1 MSLPPSASNKPRRF
15 HNAPGQATSIGGTK
29 PRPVALNLRAQVIRV
44 IVSVQ
49 AGESLNTLL
58 PSALEKTSERDRG
71 LLNELVMGTL
81 RHWFALDAV
90 LQPMLARPLTDNRVQ
105 AALHLG
111 IYQIFQTRIPPHAAI
126 SETVDAAKQLGQE
139 KASGLVN
146 ALLRR
151 TLREQPALQ
160 DVFEQH
166 HALPDWLAGQLKK
179 DWGDEWR
186 GLAESLR
193 HSAPL
198 FLRVNKR
205 QRTRTGYQDALALQS
220 VNSNATDSHT
230 PEAIQLLQHVS
241 IPSLPG
247 YLEGWF
253 SVQDLNAQR
262 CAALFNDLDFKG
274 LDGKVVLDA
283 CAAPGGK
290 TAHLLEQYTPQ
301 KLIALD
307 SDSYRLKRVRENLNR
322 LELFDQNRVTVTTA
336 DATTW
341 VAETPVDAIL
351 LDAPCS
357 ATGVL
362 RRHPDIRLL
371 RLETDIAQTVALQA
385 TLLDHLW
392 TQLNVGGRLVYITCS
407 VLKAENEDQ
416 ISAFLERTP
425 NAVEKPILADWG
437 IQRPLGRQCFPATDR
452 GDGFYF
458 AVLDKV

>member
-1 MSLPPSASNKPRRF
+1 MNLPPRSEKPRRF
-15 HNAPGQATSIGGTK
+15 HNAPANAKT
-29 PRPVALNLRAQVIRV
+29 RPAALNLRAQVIRV
-44 IVSVQ
+44 IVSVLD
-49 AGESLNTLL
+49 GESLNTLL
-58 PSALEKTSERDRG
+58 PKALEKTIERDRG
-71 LLNELVMGTL
+71 LFNELVMGTL

-90 LQPMLARPLTDNRVQ
+90 LQPMLARPLTDSSVQ

-111 IYQIFQTRIPPHAAI
+111 LYQIFQTRIPPHAAI

-151 TLREQPALQ
+151 TLREQTELQ
-160 DVFEQH
+160 EIFEQH
-166 HALPDWLAGQLKK
+166 HALPDWLAKQLKK

-205 QRTRTGYQDALALQS
+205 QRTRTGYLDALALQG
-220 VNSNATDSHT
+220 VNSNAMDQST
-230 PEAIQLLQHVS
+230 PDAIQLLQHVN

-262 CAALFNDLDFKG
+262 CAALFNDADFNG

-283 CAAPGGK
+283 CSAPGGK
-290 TAHLLEQYTPQ
+290 TAYLLEQYTPQ
-301 KLIALD
+301 KMIALD

-322 LELFDQNRVTVTTA
+322 LELFDQTRVTVATA
-336 DATTW
+336 DASEW
-341 VAETPVDAIL
+341 IAESPVDAIL

-371 RLETDIAQTVALQA
+371 RYETDIAQTVELQA
-385 TLLDHLW
+385 KLLDHLW
-392 TQLNVGGRLVYITCS
+392 SQLKVGGRLVYITCS
-407 VLKAENEDQ
+407 LLKAENEDQ
-416 ISAFLERTP
+416 IAAFLKRTS
-425 NAVEKPILADWG
+425 NAVEKPIVADWG
-437 IQRPLGRQCFPATDR
+437 MKRPIGRQCFPATDS

>member
-1 MSLPPSASNKPRRF
+1 MSLPPNSSPKSAQPRKF
-15 HNAPGQATSIGGTK
+15 HNAPANAKS
-29 PRPVALNLRAQVIRV
+29 RPAPLNLRAQVIRV

-49 AGESLNTLL
+49 EGQSLSTLL
-58 PSALEKTSERDRG
+58 PKALEKTPERDRG
-71 LLNELVMGTL
+71 LFNELVMGTL
-81 RHWFALDAV
+81 RHWFALDEV

-111 IYQIFQTRIPPHAAI
+111 LYQIFQTRIPPHAAI

-151 TLREQPALQ
+151 TLREQTELQ
-160 DVFEQH
+160 VVFDQH
-166 HALPDWLAGQLKK
+166 HALPDWLAKQLKA

-186 GLAESLR
+186 TLAESLR

-205 QRTRTGYQDALALQS
+205 QRSRKGYLDALALQGI
-220 VNSNATDSHT
+220 NANVVDQNT
-230 PEAIQLLQHVS
+230 PEAIQLLQPVN

-247 YLEGWF
+247 YLDGWF

-262 CAALFNDLDFKG
+262 CAALFCDETFKG
-274 LDGKVVLDA
+274 LDGKIVLDA

-301 KLIALD
+301 KMIALD

-322 LELFDQNRVTVTTA
+322 LELFDQNRVVVTTA
-336 DATTW
+336 DASEW
-341 VAETPVDAIL
+341 QADESLDAIL

-371 RLETDIAQTVALQA
+371 RQETDIAQTVELQA
-385 TLLDHLW
+385 KLLDHLW
-392 TQLNVGGRLVYITCS
+392 SQLKVGGRMVYITCS
-407 VLKAENEDQ
+407 LLKAENEDQ
-416 ISAFLERTP
+416 ITAFLERTP
-425 NAVEKPILADWG
+425 NAVEKPIAADWG
-437 IQRPLGRQCFPATDR
+437 MARPIGRQCFPATDS

-458 AVLDKV
+458 AVLEKV

>member
-1 MSLPPSASNKPRRF
+1 MSQDNARSVKPRKF
-15 HNAPGQATSIGGTK
+15 HNPPANARTRPAP
-29 PRPVALNLRAQVIRV
+29 LNLRAQVIRV
-44 IVSVQ
+44 IIAVLDGQ
-49 AGESLNTLL
+49 SLSAVL
-58 PSALEKTSERDRG
+58 PAALEKTLERDRG
-71 LLNELVMGTL
+71 LFNELVMGTL

-90 LQPMLARPLTDNRVQ
+90 LQPMLARPLTDGRVQ
-105 AALHLG
+105 AALLLG
-111 IYQIFQTRIPPHAAI
+111 LYQIFQTRIPPHAAI

-151 TLREQPALQ
+151 TLREQSELQ
-160 DVFEQH
+160 VVFEAH
-166 HALPDWLAGQLKK
+166 HALPEWFAAALEQDWT
-179 DWGDEWR
+179 DEWQN
-186 GLAESLR
+186 LAESLR

-205 QRTRTGYQDALALQS
+205 QRTRTGYLDALALQG
-220 VNSNATDSHT
+220 VNANSTDNAT
-230 PEAIQLLQHVS
+230 PEAIQLLQHVN

-262 CAALFNDLDFKG
+262 CAGLFNDTHFNG
-274 LDGKVVLDA
+274 LDNKTILDA

-290 TAHLLEQYTPQ
+290 TAHLLEQFSPRQMTA
-301 KLIALD
+301 ID

-322 LELFDQNRVTVTTA
+322 LELFHQTRVTVATA
-336 DATTW
+336 DAGTW
-341 VAETPVDAIL
+341 TSTEPVDAIL

-371 RLETDIAQTVALQA
+371 RMATDIATTVALQA
-385 TLLDHLW
+385 ALLDHLW
-392 TQLNVGGRLVYITCS
+392 TQLKVGGRLVYITCS
-407 VLKAENEDQ
+407 LLKDENEHQ
-416 ISAFLERTP
+416 IAAFLERTP
-425 NAVEKPILADWG
+425 NATERPIEATWG
-437 IQRPLGRQCFPATDR
+437 FQRPVGRQCFPETDG

-458 AVLDKV
+458 AVLDKTA

>member
-1 MSLPPSASNKPRRF
+1 MNQPPRSEKTRRF
-15 HNAPGQATSIGGTK
+15 HNAPANAK
-29 PRPVALNLRAQVIRV
+29 ARPAALNLRAQVIRV
-44 IVSVQ
+44 IVSVLE
-49 AGESLNTLL
+49 GESLNTLL
-58 PSALEKTSERDRG
+58 PKALEKTLERDRG
-71 LLNELVMGTL
+71 LFNELVMGTL

-90 LQPMLARPLTDNRVQ
+90 LQPMLARPLTDGRVQ

-111 IYQIFQTRIPPHAAI
+111 LYQIFQTRIPPHAAI

-151 TLREQPALQ
+151 TLREQTELQ
-160 DVFEQH
+160 EIFEQH
-166 HALPDWLAGQLKK
+166 HALPDWLARQLEK
-179 DWGDEWR
+179 DWGDEWLS
-186 GLAESLR
+186 LAESLR

-205 QRTRTGYQDALALQS
+205 QRTRTAYLDALALQG
-220 VNSNATDSHT
+220 VNSNATDLST
-230 PEAIQLLQHVS
+230 PEAIQLLQHVN

-262 CAALFNDLDFKG
+262 CAALYNDNDFNG

-290 TAHLLEQYTPQ
+290 TAQLLEQYTPQ
-301 KLIALD
+301 KMIALD

-322 LELFDQNRVTVTTA
+322 LELFDQTRVTVTTA
-336 DATTW
+336 DASEW
-341 VAETPVDAIL
+341 IAEAPVDAIL

-371 RLETDIAQTVALQA
+371 RFETDIAQTVKLQA
-385 TLLDHLW
+385 KLLDHLW
-392 TQLNVGGRLVYITCS
+392 SQLKVGGRLVYITCS
-407 VLKAENEDQ
+407 LLKSENEDQ
-416 ISAFLERTP
+416 VTAFLKRTP
-425 NAVEKPILADWG
+425 NAVEKQIVADWG
-437 IQRPLGRQCFPATDR
+437 IQRPIGRQCFPATDS

>member
-1 MSLPPSASNKPRRF
+1 
-15 HNAPGQATSIGGTK
+15 
-29 PRPVALNLRAQVIRV
+29 
-44 IVSVQ
+44 
-49 AGESLNTLL
+49 
-58 PSALEKTSERDRG
+58 
-71 LLNELVMGTL
+71 
-81 RHWFALDAV
+81 
-90 LQPMLARPLTDNRVQ
+90 
-105 AALHLG
+105 
-111 IYQIFQTRIPPHAAI
+111 
-126 SETVDAAKQLGQE
+126 VDAAKQLGQE

-151 TLREQPALQ
+151 TLREQTELQ
-160 DVFEQH
+160 EIFEQH
-166 HALPDWLAGQLKK
+166 HALPDWLARQLEK
-179 DWGDEWR
+179 DWGDEWLS
-186 GLAESLR
+186 LAESLR

-205 QRTRTGYQDALALQS
+205 QRTRTAYLDALALQG
-220 VNSNATDSHT
+220 VNSNATDLST
-230 PEAIQLLQHVS
+230 PEAIQLLQHVN

-262 CAALFNDLDFKG
+262 CAALYNDNDFNG

-290 TAHLLEQYTPQ
+290 TAQLLEQYTPQ
-301 KLIALD
+301 KMIALD

-322 LELFDQNRVTVTTA
+322 LELFDQTRVTVTTA
-336 DATTW
+336 DASEW
-341 VAETPVDAIL
+341 IAEAPVDAIL

-371 RLETDIAQTVALQA
+371 RFETDIAQTVKLQA
-385 TLLDHLW
+385 KLLDHLW
-392 TQLNVGGRLVYITCS
+392 SQLKVGGRLVYITCS
-407 VLKAENEDQ
+407 LLKSENEDQ
-416 ISAFLERTP
+416 VTAFLKRTP
-425 NAVEKPILADWG
+425 NAVEKQIVADWG
-437 IQRPLGRQCFPATDR
+437 IQRPIGRQCFPATDS

>member
-1 MSLPPSASNKPRRF
+1 MSLPPRSEKPRKF
-15 HNAPGQATSIGGTK
+15 HNAPANAK
-29 PRPVALNLRAQVIRV
+29 PRPAALNLRAQVIRV

-49 AGESLNTLL
+49 EGESLNTLL
-58 PSALEKTSERDRG
+58 PKALEKTAERDRG
-71 LLNELVMGTL
+71 LFNELVMGTL
-81 RHWFALDAV
+81 RHWFALDEV

-111 IYQIFQTRIPPHAAI
+111 LYQIFQTRIPPHAAI

-151 TLREQPALQ
+151 TLREQTELQ
-160 DVFEQH
+160 AIFDQH
-166 HALPDWLAGQLKK
+166 HALPDWLAKQLKK

-205 QRTRTGYQDALALQS
+205 QRTRTGYLDALALQG
-220 VNSNATDSHT
+220 VNSNATDANT

-262 CAALFNDLDFKG
+262 CAALFNDADFRG

-322 LELFDQNRVTVTTA
+322 LELFDQTRVTVATA
-336 DATTW
+336 DASAW
-341 VAETPVDAIL
+341 IAEAPVDAIL

-371 RLETDIAQTVALQA
+371 RLETDIAQTVELQA
-385 TLLDHLW
+385 KLLDHLW
-392 TQLNVGGRLVYITCS
+392 TQLKVGGRLVYITCS
-407 VLKAENEDQ
+407 LLKAENEDQ
-416 ISAFLERTP
+416 ITAFLERTP
-425 NAVEKPILADWG
+425 NAVEKPIVADWG
-437 IQRPLGRQCFPATDR
+437 IQRPVGRQCFPATDS

>member
-1 MSLPPSASNKPRRF
+1 
-15 HNAPGQATSIGGTK
+15 
-29 PRPVALNLRAQVIRV
+29 
-44 IVSVQ
+44 
-49 AGESLNTLL
+49 
-58 PSALEKTSERDRG
+58 
-71 LLNELVMGTL
+71 
-81 RHWFALDAV
+81 
-90 LQPMLARPLTDNRVQ
+90 
-105 AALHLG
+105 
-111 IYQIFQTRIPPHAAI
+111 
-126 SETVDAAKQLGQE
+126 VDAAKQLGQE

-151 TLREQPALQ
+151 TLREQTELQ
-160 DVFEQH
+160 EIFEQH
-166 HALPDWLAGQLKK
+166 HALPDWLAKQLKK

-205 QRTRTGYQDALALQS
+205 QRTRTGYLDALALQG
-220 VNSNATDSHT
+220 VNSNATDQST
-230 PEAIQLLQHVS
+230 PDAIQLLQHVN

-262 CAALFNDLDFKG
+262 CSALFNDADFKG
-274 LDGKVVLDA
+274 LDGKVILDA
-283 CAAPGGK
+283 CSAPGGK

-301 KLIALD
+301 KMIALD

-322 LELFDQNRVTVTTA
+322 LELFDQTRVTVTTA
-336 DATTW
+336 DASEW
-341 VAETPVDAIL
+341 VAEAPVDAIL

-371 RLETDIAQTVALQA
+371 RLETDIAQTVELQA
-385 TLLDHLW
+385 KLLDHLW
-392 TQLNVGGRLVYITCS
+392 SQLKVGGRLVYITCS
-407 VLKAENEDQ
+407 LLKSENEDQ
-416 ISAFLERTP
+416 IAAFLKRTS
-425 NAVEKPILADWG
+425 NAVEKPIVANWG
-437 IQRPLGRQCFPATDR
+437 MQRPIGRQCFPATDS

>member
-1 MSLPPSASNKPRRF
+1 MSLPPLKSSAKPRKF
-15 HNAPGQATSIGGTK
+15 HNAPANPKS
-29 PRPVALNLRAQVIRV
+29 RPAPLNLRAQVIRV

-49 AGESLNTLL
+49 EGQSLSTLL
-58 PSALEKTSERDRG
+58 PKALEKTPERDRG
-71 LLNELVMGTL
+71 LFNELVMGTL
-81 RHWFALDAV
+81 RHWFALDEV

-111 IYQIFQTRIPPHAAI
+111 LYQIFQTRIPPHAAI

-151 TLREQPALQ
+151 TLREQTELQ
-160 DVFEQH
+160 EIFDQH
-166 HALPDWLAGQLKK
+166 HALPDWLAKQLKK

-186 GLAESLR
+186 DVANSLR

-205 QRTRTGYQDALALQS
+205 QRSRKGYLDALALQG
-220 VNSNATDSHT
+220 VNANAMDQST
-230 PEAIQLLQHVS
+230 PEAIQLLQPVN

-247 YLEGWF
+247 YLDGWF

-262 CAALFNDLDFKG
+262 CAALFQDNDFKG
-274 LDGKVVLDA
+274 LDGKIVLDA

-290 TAHLLEQYTPQ
+290 TAHLLEQYSPQ
-301 KLIALD
+301 RMIALD

-336 DATTW
+336 DASEWQT
-341 VAETPVDAIL
+341 ETPLDAIL

-371 RLETDIAQTVALQA
+371 RQETDIAQTVELQA
-385 TLLDHLW
+385 KLLDHLW
-392 TQLNVGGRLVYITCS
+392 SQLKVGGRLVYITCS
-407 VLKAENEDQ
+407 LLKAENEDQ
-416 ISAFLERTP
+416 IAAFLKRTP
-425 NAVEKPILADWG
+425 NAVEKPIVADWG
-437 IQRPLGRQCFPATDR
+437 MQRPIGRQCFPATDS